1 MFNQNTNP
9 NLISKLLPLKTNID
23 IPIMISY
30 VTKLQCLKFGLSIV
44 ISNLQTFVRLD
55 LSNKSFKSLAT
66 VVEIEVKLFGQIWEH
81 WAWEVKG

>member
-9 NLISKLLPLKTNID
+9 NLISKLLPLETNID

-30 VTKLQCLKFGLSIV
+30 VTKLQCLKFGLFV
-44 ISNLQTFVRLD
+44 VTSNLQTFVRLD

-66 VVEIEVKLFGQIWEH
+66 VVEMEVTLFGQI
-81 WAWEVKG
+81 